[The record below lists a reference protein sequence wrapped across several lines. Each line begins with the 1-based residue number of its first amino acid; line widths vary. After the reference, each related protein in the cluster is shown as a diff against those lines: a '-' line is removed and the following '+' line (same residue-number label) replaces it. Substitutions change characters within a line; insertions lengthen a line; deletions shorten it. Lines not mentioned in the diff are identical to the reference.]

1 MKGTIVNKIKDAS
14 KTPQAI
20 RGLQIQTGIPVHKG
34 WGILMLF
41 VMASIVYA
49 NYVVFFGTEG
59 LIPKLMLIPSTLFV
73 AGFLVYKAAK

>member
-1 MKGTIVNKIKDAS
+1 MAKKDKLKVAEDTPVT
-14 KTPQAI
+14 KT
-20 RGLQIQTGIPVHKG
+20 TGIPVHKG

-41 VMASIVYA
+41 VAVSIMYA

-59 LIPKLMLIPSTLFV
+59 VIPKAMLIPSTLFV